1 MFQTMINGSIAVLT
15 RPSVAT
21 FEEHEQNNLGWATIY
36 VVIGA
41 VIVGILQ
48 AITAVIQGAVGAPQT
63 TQASPIGNIIVSVLG
78 ALIGFFIF
86 LGIVYLLGRAF
97 GGTGEFGE
105 LAFDISLYWVPLAV
119 LQALIGVIAIGPLAI
134 LVLLVLL
141 VVFGYN
147 IFLTYLGIQSGMDL
161 PSQKALYVVLILA
174 GIVLLFVACLVTLAG
189 VAFVGVTNEMR

>member
-1 MFQTMINGSIAVLT
+1 MINGSIAVLT

-48 AITAVIQGAVGAPQT
+48 AITAVIQGAVSAPQT
-63 TQASPIGNIIVSVLG
+63 VQASPIGNIIGSVLG

-97 GGTGEFGE
+97 GGTGNFGE
-105 LAFDISLYWVPLAV
+105 LAFDISLYWAPLAV
-119 LQALIGVIAIGPLAI
+119 LQALVGVIAIGPLAI
-134 LVLLVLL
+134 LALLALL
-141 VVFGYN
+141 AVFGYN
-147 IFLTYLGIQSGMDL
+147 IFLTYLGIQSGMNL

-174 GIVLLFVACLVTLAG
+174 GIAILLFICVAVIFGAAIAALMS
-189 VAFVGVTNEMR
+189 EMQ

>member
-1 MFQTMINGSIAVLT
+1 MFQTMINGSMAVLT
-15 RPSVAT
+15 HPSVAT

-41 VIVGILQ
+41 VIVGILEV
-48 AITAVIQGAVGAPQT
+48 ITAVIQGAVGTPGVNQP
-63 TQASPIGNIIVSVLG
+63 SPIGNIIVSVLG

-105 LAFDISLYWVPLAV
+105 LAFDISLYWAPLAV
-119 LQALIGVIAIGPLAI
+119 LQALIGVIAIGPIAI
-134 LVLLVLL
+134 LALLALL
-141 VVFGYN
+141 AVFGYN

-174 GIVLLFVACLVTLAG
+174 GVVLLLVACLVALVS
-189 VAFVGVTNEMR
+189 VAIFGAASEMR

>member
-48 AITAVIQGAVGAPQT
+48 AITAAIQGAVGAPGV
-63 TQASPIGNIIVSVLG
+63 TQPSPIGNIIGSVLG

-105 LAFDISLYWVPLAV
+105 LAFDISLYWAPLAV

-134 LVLLVLL
+134 LALLALL

-147 IFLTYLGIQSGMDL
+147 IFLTYVGIQSGMDL

-174 GIVLLFVACLVTLAG
+174 GIAILLFICVA
-189 VAFVGVTNEMR
+189 VAFGALIAAMMGEMQ